1 MSRQSEYDAAYFTL
15 LRAREELDHLRRYQQ
30 FLDEEVD
37 HLQSVTDRINTAAEV
52 VPRKFRRMVDGTDK
66 QLLESIGRRRQVVL
80 SEQAKLP
87 ERAVAQEAFVTE
99 CEVEL
104 ASLR

>member
-15 LRAREELDHLRRYQQ
+15 LRAREELDHLRRYAEYLTEE
-30 FLDEEVD
+30 LDR
-37 HLQSVTDRINTAAEV
+37 LAGFARSVHEASEV

-66 QLLESIGRRRQVVL
+66 QLLEAIGRRRAIVL
-80 SEQAKLP
+80 SERDKVP
-87 ERAVAQEAFVTE
+87 ERVTAQESFVAE
-99 CEVEL
+99 CEEEL